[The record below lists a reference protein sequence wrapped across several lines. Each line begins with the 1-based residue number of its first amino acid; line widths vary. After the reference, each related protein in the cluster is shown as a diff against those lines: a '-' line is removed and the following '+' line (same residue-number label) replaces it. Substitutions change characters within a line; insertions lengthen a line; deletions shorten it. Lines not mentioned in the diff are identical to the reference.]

1 MKISRGLLFSRLLG
15 RRSTPYNELEVLNST
30 FQASSKTFRVNI
42 MVNLPFILSWKLVL
56 CSDGLRREFGYELVL
71 EIFAV
76 CLHFRLMWRGDLLF
90 VDVN

>member
-1 MKISRGLLFSRLLG
+1 
-15 RRSTPYNELEVLNST
+15 
-30 FQASSKTFRVNI
+30 